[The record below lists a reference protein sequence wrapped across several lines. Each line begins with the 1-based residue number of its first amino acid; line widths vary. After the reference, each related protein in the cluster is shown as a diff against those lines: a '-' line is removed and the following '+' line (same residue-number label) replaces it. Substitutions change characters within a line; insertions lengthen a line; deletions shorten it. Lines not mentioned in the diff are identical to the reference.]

1 MKTSIAALGLCF
13 ALHAP
18 TWAQAVAPSQSRQV
32 SSPIK
37 LTAQASS
44 DEQLARDWG
53 LRTEEWARYKQLM
66 QGPLGIYSPNLDPLT
81 ALGIEA
87 RTDEERRHYAE
98 LQVVAE
104 ARRVDKTLAY
114 QRAYDAAWQRMR
126 PGAQRVVMAGTTPSR
141 QSPQGVDSR
150 IAVFVRADCT
160 LCDQRVR
167 QMQATGTS
175 FDVYMVGSLQNDSAI
190 RQWASRTG
198 VDPGKVRARTITLN
212 HDAGR
217 WLSIGIG
224 GELPAVVR
232 QVNGQWLRQ

>member
-1 MKTSIAALGLCF
+1 MKTSIAVLGLC
-13 ALHAP
+13 LTLQP
-18 TWAQAVAPSQSRQV
+18 TTWARAAIPNQSKQV

-37 LTAQASS
+37 LTTQAPA
-44 DEQLARDWG
+44 DEELARDWG
-53 LRTEEWARYKQLM
+53 LRTEEWSRYKQLM
-66 QGPLGIYSPNLDPLT
+66 QGPLGIYAPNLDPLT

-87 RTDEERRHYAE
+87 RTDDERRHYAE
-98 LQVVAE
+98 LQVTAE

-126 PGAQRVVMAGTTPSR
+126 PDAQRVVMAGAAPSR
-141 QSPQGVDSR
+141 QSPQGMDGR
-150 IAVFVRADCT
+150 MAVFVRADCT

-167 QMQATGTS
+167 QMQAAGIS
-175 FDVYMVGSLQNDSAI
+175 FDVYMVGSLQNDAAI
-190 RQWASRTG
+190 RQWASRAG
-198 VDPGKVRARTITLN
+198 VDPSKVRARAITLN

-217 WLSIGIG
+217 WLSIGVG